1 MGFDQFLGNERIVS
15 ALRRMLRRKRV
26 PHAMLFCGPRGIGR
40 YTLAVMFAQAA
51 NCERLEDDFCGECPT
66 CLAIGRLRDPAPLV
80 ERGLAE
86 RGESPDSA
94 TVERVPLIL
103 ETHPDVWALVPDP
116 VRRLRPAAR
125 PVLRMGQLRAAQR
138 AAGFQP
144 VARRRVFILDSAQTM
159 RWDYANIFLKI
170 LEEPPETATFI
181 LVAPRPEDLLP
192 TIQSRAVTFRFAP
205 VENALVEQF
214 LKERTEL
221 KAPERRLAAQLS
233 AGSPGAALRLDLESS
248 ARVRGEVVRLLEL
261 AAAGRSWSEVL
272 KAVEHLWKTESD
284 RFENVLELFYSALTD
299 LLEFSCEFKGRI
311 PRNPDLQGRLERL
324 GRSISPRQVQKM
336 IESLD
341 RLSAG
346 LRRNINRQLSLD
358 AAVLSW
364 ADIGPNDLTRAAG
377 RHVGDRR

>member
-1 MGFDQFLGNERIVS
+1 MAFDQFLGNERVVA
-15 ALRRMLRRKRV
+15 ALRRMLQRGRV

-51 NCERLEDDFCGECPT
+51 NCERMEDDFCGECAT
-66 CLAIGRLRDPAPLV
+66 CLAIGKLRQPEPLI
-80 ERGLAE
+80 EQGLAE
-86 RGESPDSA
+86 RGESPDTA

-116 VRRLRPAAR
+116 VRRNRPVAR
-125 PVLRMGQLRAAQR
+125 PMLRMGQLRAAQR
-138 AAGFQP
+138 AAYFQP
-144 VARRRVFILDSAQTM
+144 VAKRRIFILDSAETM
-159 RWDYANIFLKI
+159 RRDYSNIFLKI

-192 TIQSRAVTFRFAP
+192 TIRSRAVTFRFGP
-205 VENALVEQF
+205 VESQLMDEF

-221 KAPERRLAAQLS
+221 KAPERQLAAQLTS
-233 AGSPGAALRLDLESS
+233 GSPGAALRINLEES

-261 AAAGRSWSEVL
+261 GVEGKSWSGVL
-272 KAVEHLWKTESD
+272 EAVEQLWKSESD

-299 LLEFSCEFKGRI
+299 LLEFSCGFKGRI

-324 GRSISPRQVQKM
+324 GRKLGPEQVRKM
-336 IESLD
+336 MESLD

-364 ADIGPNDLTRAAG
+364 VNIRPDSLGGYAG
-377 RHVGDRR
+377 RRQGDR

>member
-1 MGFDQFLGNERIVS
+1 MGFDQFLGNERIVA

-26 PHAMLFCGPRGIGR
+26 PHALLFCGPRGIGR

-51 NCERLEDDFCGECPT
+51 NCERLEDDFCGVCAT
-66 CLAIGRLRDPAPLV
+66 CLAIGRLREPEPLI
-80 ERGLAE
+80 EQGLAE

-116 VRRLRPAAR
+116 VRRNRPAAR

-138 AAGFQP
+138 AAYFQP
-144 VARRRVFILDSAQTM
+144 VARRRVFVLDSAESM
-159 RWDYANIFLKI
+159 RWDYADIFLKI
-170 LEEPPETATFI
+170 LEEPPETVTFI

-192 TIQSRAVTFRFAP
+192 TIRSRAVTFRFAP
-205 VENALVEQF
+205 VAPALVEEF

-221 KAPERRLAAQLS
+221 EAPQRRLAAQLTS
-233 AGSPGAALRLDLESS
+233 GSPGAALRINLEES

-261 AAAGRSWSEVL
+261 AAAGRSWSEL
-272 KAVEHLWKTESD
+272 LGAVERLWKTETE

-299 LLEFSCEFKGRI
+299 LLEFSCEFEGRI

-324 GRSISPRQVQKM
+324 GRSLSPEQVRKM
-336 IESLD
+336 MESLD

-364 ADIGPNDLTRAAG
+364 ADIGPHGLTGDAG
-377 RHVGDRR
+377 GHRGDRR

>member
-1 MGFDQFLGNERIVS
+1 MGFDQFLGNERIVA
-15 ALRRMLRRKRV
+15 ALRRMLRRGRV

-40 YTLAVMFAQAA
+40 YTLAVMFAQAS
-51 NCERLEDDFCGECPT
+51 NCERLEDDFCGECAT
-66 CLAIGRLRDPAPLV
+66 CLAIGRLRDPEPLI
-80 ERGLAE
+80 EQGLAE

-116 VRRLRPAAR
+116 VRRNRPAAR

-138 AAGFQP
+138 AAYFQP
-144 VARRRVFILDSAQTM
+144 VARRRVFVLDSAETM
-159 RWDYANIFLKI
+159 RWDYADIFLKI

-181 LVAPRPEDLLP
+181 LLAPRPEDLLP
-192 TIQSRAVTFRFAP
+192 TIRSRAVTFRFAP
-205 VENALVEQF
+205 VAAPLVEEF
-214 LKERTEL
+214 LKVRTEW
-221 KAPERRLAAQLS
+221 KAPERQLAAQLAS
-233 AGSPGAALRLDLESS
+233 GSPGAALRIDLEAS

-261 AAAGRSWSEVL
+261 GVEGKSWSEVL
-272 KAVEHLWKTESD
+272 GAVERLWKSQSD

-299 LLEFSCEFKGRI
+299 LLEFSCDFKGRI

-324 GRSISPRQVQKM
+324 GRKIGPGQVRKM
-336 IESLD
+336 VESLD

-364 ADIGPNDLTRAAG
+364 ADIVPKELTGNAG
-377 RHVGDRR
+377 QSQGDGR

>member
-1 MGFDQFLGNERIVS
+1 MGFDQFLGNERIVA
-15 ALRRMLRRKRV
+15 ALRRMLRRGRV

-40 YTLAVMFAQAA
+40 YTLSVMFAQAA
-51 NCERLEDDFCGECPT
+51 NCERLQDDFCGECGP
-66 CLAIGRLRDPAPLV
+66 CRAIARLREPAALI
-80 ERGLAE
+80 EQGLAE

-116 VRRLRPAAR
+116 VRRNRPAAR

-138 AAGFQP
+138 AAYFRP

-192 TIQSRAVTFRFAP
+192 TIRSRAVTFRFGP
-205 VENALVEQF
+205 VDPSLLDDF
-214 LKERTEL
+214 LKQRSDWSP
-221 KAPERRLAAQLS
+221 AERRLAAQLAS
-233 AGSPGAALRLDLESS
+233 GSPGEALRLDLEQS
-248 ARVRGEVVRLLEL
+248 ARLRTEVVRLLEL
-261 AAAGRSWSEVL
+261 GVQGGSWGEVL
-272 KAVEHLWKTESD
+272 EAVERLGKSEGEQ
-284 RFENVLELFYSALTD
+284 FENVLELFYSSLND
-299 LLEFSCEFKGRI
+299 LLEFSCDFKGRI

-324 GRSISPRQVQKM
+324 AGVISPRQVRKM
-336 IESLD
+336 TESLD

-346 LRRNINRQLSLD
+346 LRRNLNRQLSLD

-364 ADIGPNDLTRAAG
+364 ADIEPSDSTGAAG
-377 RHVGDRR
+377 ERTGNRR

>member
-1 MGFDQFLGNERIVS
+1 VGFDRFLGNERIVS
-15 ALRRMLRRKRV
+15 ALRRMLRRGRV

-51 NCERLEDDFCGECPT
+51 NCERLQDDFCGECPT
-66 CLAIGRLRDPAPLV
+66 CLAIGRLRDPEPLI
-80 ERGLAE
+80 EKGLAE

-94 TVERVPLIL
+94 TVERIPLIL

-116 VRRLRPAAR
+116 LRRNRPAAR

-138 AAGFQP
+138 AAYFQP
-144 VARRRVFILDSAQTM
+144 VARRRVFILDSAETM

-181 LVAPRPEDLLP
+181 LLAPRPEELLP
-192 TIQSRAVTFRFAP
+192 TIRSRAVTFRFGPLAFEI
-205 VENALVEQF
+205 VEEF
-214 LKERTEL
+214 LKNRTEW
-221 KAPERRLAAQLS
+221 KAPDRHLAAQLAS
-233 AGSPGAALRLDLESS
+233 GSPGAALKIDLEAS
-248 ARVRGEVVRLLEL
+248 ARMRGEVVRLLEL
-261 AAAGRSWSEVL
+261 GVEGKSWSEVL
-272 KAVEHLWKTESD
+272 QAVERLWKSEGE
-284 RFENVLELFYSALTD
+284 RFENVLELFYSAFTD
-299 LLEFSCEFKGRI
+299 LLEFSCDFKGRI

-324 GRSISPRQVQKM
+324 GRKLKPEQVRKM
-336 IESLD
+336 TESLD

-364 ADIGPNDLTRAAG
+364 ANIKPSVLAVCGGQHR
-377 RHVGDRR
+377 GDRR